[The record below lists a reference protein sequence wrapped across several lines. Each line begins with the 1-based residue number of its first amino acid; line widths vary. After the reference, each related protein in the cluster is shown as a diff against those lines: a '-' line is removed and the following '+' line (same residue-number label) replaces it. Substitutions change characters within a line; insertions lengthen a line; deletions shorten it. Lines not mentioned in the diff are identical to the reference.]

1 METKNKEKQKKD
13 PFWNH
18 NWDAARLKSLVTQ
31 VESHGRWV
39 CFFPDLNKPVAK
51 GRPKNVL
58 WKNCFAKPRK
68 KVFNASQAT
77 VSWRRTH
84 SWTSSGPRTQKNHDA
99 ADLVQMTAPSSCS
112 VLSILLQ
119 CAFVC
124 IDEMFRRS
132 FMTACRGLQRCC
144 LENCLAKWV
153 VASCLLAFCTLHGA
167 QKVTACFVSSW
178 FFEGWQ
184 EQQIDVEI
192 VVGLC
197 NEENVS
203 NERKH
208 IFREQVNCGR
218 NNIMCHNGCIWSLL
232 CVAFGFELFWQVSLD
247 GLGNFKTLETFQRH
261 HWCDVVDDSHQVRHQ
276 LLGSFHWFGL
286 LEKDQA
292 GPGRVRSLKSA
303 ACEHGKTRLRCAL
316 MKNKISCSGTSRN
329 FFCPVGGNTGM
340 PKKKWLLVL
349 AKIL

>member
-1 METKNKEKQKKD
+1 MQRASRPEWGKLGLIGFSDEHTAGLHWDPDTDKSWQCRLGSDDDIIFMIGVGHPFCSMHVCALVKWSGDLSWLLAGDCKD
-13 PFWNH
+13 AFQRCVWQSE
-18 NWDAARLKSLVTQ
+18 WLFLFCLLFALCMVSRKSLHV
-31 VESHGRWV
+31 V
-39 CFFPDLNKPVAK
+39 CHHD
-51 GRPKNVL
+51 
-58 WKNCFAKPRK
+58 
-68 KVFNASQAT
+68 
-77 VSWRRTH
+77 
-84 SWTSSGPRTQKNHDA
+84 SSK
-99 ADLVQMTAPSSCS
+99 
-112 VLSILLQ
+112 
-119 CAFVC
+119 
-124 IDEMFRRS
+124 
-132 FMTACRGLQRCC
+132 
-144 LENCLAKWV
+144 
-153 VASCLLAFCTLHGA
+153 
-167 QKVTACFVSSW
+167 
-178 FFEGWQ
+178 GWQ

-247 GLGNFKTLETFQRH
+247 GSGNFKTLETFLRH

-276 LLGSFHWFGL
+276 LLGSFHWFGPW
-286 LEKDQA
+286 EKDQA

-316 MKNKISCSGTSRN
+316 MKNKNSCSRTSRN